1 MNEIVVP
8 IGDEPAA
15 RAAAEQA
22 VAQYRQEPGLVHL
35 VNVQRPL
42 PRHVA
47 QFFPGGELNGHYRD
61 TGMQVLAP
69 AVRLLDEA
77 GVPHREHVLVGKPAE
92 AIVQFAR
99 DHGSNRVLLDNEPQS
114 ALALLGLGSLG
125 SQVRH
130 LMGSVA
136 SKTAA

>member
-69 AVRLLDEA
+69 AVRVLDEA

-92 AIVQFAR
+92 AIVQFAGGLCGTDR
-99 DHGSNRVLLDNEPQS
+99 RLLDGEDRTRVELTNDAEN
-114 ALALLGLGSLG
+114 
-125 SQVRH
+125 
-130 LMGSVA
+130 
-136 SKTAA
+136 